1 MLGKTERRIA
11 LVILVTSIL
20 PLAAAVLLAN
30 LMLDNASSV
39 WLRPDVDQQLERG
52 IDLYKDYVRIVKEDM
67 KHQTDAMVG
76 DEALRDAA
84 RKRDAA
90 GTAAAIDALFPR
102 SPRLASLT
110 VEEGLHLVDGDD
122 GLIIAARDRGRPFDE
137 TTERRLP
144 VRRALGPQGTGPTLV
159 ATFAVAFAL
168 EAVWLIA
175 FGTNGVPA
183 DPLGSLNGIAIHGS
197 LSLRWV
203 TIVEVLAGVILLG
216 GTGLFLSRSNIGLQ
230 MRAAA
235 SDFRTARLLGV
246 KADSVISL
254 AFVIAGVMAAVVALL
269 FTVQQPLVT
278 PTFGLDITIIALVGA
293 VVGGVENLWSATAGG
308 FAIGFATSV
317 LNDVL
322 PASQQRF
329 QTAWVFLLVIILLLV
344 RPAGLFVARSR
355 TTVERV

>member
-1 MLGKTERRIA
+1 MNLGQTLINGLALGALYA
-11 LVILVTSIL
+11 LVAVGLALVFGVLRLINFAQGELITAGACSLNLTANL
-20 PLAAAVLLAN
+20 PLVLSIVICFAVCIGLSVLIEKIAFRPLRGAA
-30 LMLDNASSV
+30 
-39 WLRPDVDQQLERG
+39 
-52 IDLYKDYVRIVKEDM
+52 
-67 KHQTDAMVG
+67 
-76 DEALRDAA
+76 
-84 RKRDAA
+84 
-90 GTAAAIDALFPR
+90 
-102 SPRLASLT
+102 
-110 VEEGLHLVDGDD
+110 
-122 GLIIAARDRGRPFDE
+122 
-137 TTERRLP
+137 P
-144 VRRALGPQGTGPTLV
+144 VTTLV

-175 FGTNGVPA
+175 FGTNGKPA
-183 DPLGSLNGIAIHGS
+183 DPLSSLNTIAIHGS
-197 LSLRWV
+197 LDLRWV
-203 TIVEVLAGVILLG
+203 TIVEVVAGAILLG
-216 GTGLFLSRSNIGLQ
+216 ATALFLSRSNIGLQ

-293 VVGGVENLWSATAGG
+293 VVGGLDRLWSATAGG

-322 PASQQRF
+322 PASQQKF

-344 RPAGLFVARSR
+344 RPGGLFTPRRR

>member
-1 MLGKTERRIA
+1 MNVPQTLIDGLALGALYA
-11 LVILVTSIL
+11 LVAVGLALVFG
-20 PLAAAVLLAN
+20 VLRLINFAQGE
-30 LMLDNASSV
+30 L
-39 WLRPDVDQQLERG
+39 
-52 IDLYKDYVRIVKEDM
+52 I
-67 KHQTDAMVG
+67 T
-76 DEALRDAA
+76 
-84 RKRDAA
+84 A
-90 GTAAAIDALFPR
+90 GAY
-102 SPRLASLT
+102 SLH
-110 VEEGLHLVDGDD
+110 V
-122 GLIIAARDRGRPFDE
+122 
-137 TTERRLP
+137 TENLP
-144 VRRALGPQGTGPTLV
+144 VLVSIVICFAVCIGLSVAIEKTAFRPLRGAAPVTTLV

-183 DPLGSLNGIAIHGS
+183 DPLSSLNTIAIHGS
-197 LSLRWV
+197 LNLRWV
-203 TIVEVLAGVILLG
+203 TIVEVIVGGMLLG
-216 GTGLFLSRSNIGLQ
+216 GTALFLSRTNVGLQ

-246 KADSVISL
+246 KADSVISF

-293 VVGGVENLWSATAGG
+293 VVGGVDRLWSATAGG

-344 RPAGLFVARSR
+344 RPGGLFVARHR

>member
-1 MLGKTERRIA
+1 VFG
-11 LVILVTSIL
+11 
-20 PLAAAVLLAN
+20 VLRLINFAQGE
-30 LMLDNASSV
+30 L
-39 WLRPDVDQQLERG
+39 
-52 IDLYKDYVRIVKEDM
+52 I
-67 KHQTDAMVG
+67 T
-76 DEALRDAA
+76 
-84 RKRDAA
+84 A
-90 GTAAAIDALFPR
+90 GAY
-102 SPRLASLT
+102 S
-110 VEEGLHLVDGDD
+110 LHL
-122 GLIIAARDRGRPFDE
+122 
-137 TTERRLP
+137 TENLP
-144 VRRALGPQGTGPTLV
+144 VVLSIVICFAVCIGLSVAIEKIAFRPLRGAAPVTTLV

>member
-1 MLGKTERRIA
+1 MNVGQTLIDGLALGALYA
-11 LVILVTSIL
+11 LVAVGLALVFG
-20 PLAAAVLLAN
+20 VLRLINFAQGE
-30 LMLDNASSV
+30 L
-39 WLRPDVDQQLERG
+39 
-52 IDLYKDYVRIVKEDM
+52 I
-67 KHQTDAMVG
+67 T
-76 DEALRDAA
+76 
-84 RKRDAA
+84 A
-90 GTAAAIDALFPR
+90 GAY
-102 SPRLASLT
+102 S
-110 VEEGLHLVDGDD
+110 LHL
-122 GLIIAARDRGRPFDE
+122 
-137 TTERRLP
+137 TENLP
-144 VRRALGPQGTGPTLV
+144 VVLSIVICFAVCIGLSVAIEKIAFRPLRGAAPVTTLV

>member
-1 MLGKTERRIA
+1 MNLGQTLINGLALGALYA
-11 LVILVTSIL
+11 LVAVGLALVFGVLRLINFAQGELITAGAYSLNLTANL
-20 PLAAAVLLAN
+20 PLVLSIVICFAVCIGLSVLIEKIAFRPLRGAA
-30 LMLDNASSV
+30 
-39 WLRPDVDQQLERG
+39 
-52 IDLYKDYVRIVKEDM
+52 
-67 KHQTDAMVG
+67 
-76 DEALRDAA
+76 
-84 RKRDAA
+84 
-90 GTAAAIDALFPR
+90 
-102 SPRLASLT
+102 
-110 VEEGLHLVDGDD
+110 
-122 GLIIAARDRGRPFDE
+122 
-137 TTERRLP
+137 P
-144 VRRALGPQGTGPTLV
+144 VTTLV

-175 FGTNGVPA
+175 FGTNGKPA
-183 DPLGSLNGIAIHGS
+183 DPLSSLNTIAIHGS
-197 LSLRWV
+197 LDLRWV
-203 TIVEVLAGVILLG
+203 TIVEVVAGAILLG
-216 GTGLFLSRSNIGLQ
+216 ATALFLSRSNIGLQ

-293 VVGGVENLWSATAGG
+293 VVGGLDRLWSATAGG

-322 PASQQRF
+322 PASQQKF

-344 RPAGLFVARSR
+344 RPGGLFTPRRR